1 MKNRQ
6 TLLVKK
12 KIHLPKRINLTE
24 EENNSL
30 LTKCEEVP
38 KELYNFLANVVK
50 NLNFLTEIKALDVS
64 KLIQESDILVK
75 IIKANENFF
84 AEGIYFYFNKSLEN
98 SKFPN
103 CLKLA
108 IITSVFKKGAR
119 TLKTS

>member
-30 LTKCEEVP
+30 LTKREEVP

-50 NLNFLTEIKALDVS
+50 NLNIP
-64 KLIQESDILVK
+64 
-75 IIKANENFF
+75 NYENCD
-84 AEGIYFYFNKSLEN
+84 SLAEN
-98 SKFPN
+98 SDDPT
-103 CLKLA
+103 LKAVAKWRNHPSILA
-108 IITSVFKKGAR
+108 ITPEYKNRAKLFFQSCF
-119 TLKTS
+119 